1 MTGVALER
9 AGSAPAVDE
18 AVFSQLVADLGAQ
31 HIGEVCRLYLDNA
44 AAGIDAVRQALD
56 SGDAEGAAD
65 AAHRL
70 KSASGF
76 LGATR
81 LVELC
86 AAVEAG
92 SPPGNPADALIAEL
106 CRTADDLDVLV
117 GRVAGAA
124 P

>member
-1 MTGVALER
+1 MTAVALER

-31 HIGEVCRLYLDNA
+31 HIAEVCRLYLENA
-44 AAGIDAVRQALD
+44 AAGVDAVRRALD
-56 SGDAEGAAD
+56 SGDVEGAAD

-81 LVELC
+81 LADLC

-92 SPPGNPADALIAEL
+92 WPPPNPGDELVAEL
-106 CRTADDLDVLV
+106 RRAAADLDVLV
-117 GRVAGAA
+117 GRVAGAG

>member
-9 AGSAPAVDE
+9 ARSAPAVDE

-31 HIGEVCRLYLDNA
+31 HIEAVCRLFLENA
-44 AAGIDAVRQALD
+44 ASGIVAVRQALD
-56 SGDAEGAAD
+56 ADDAAAAAE

-81 LVELC
+81 LADLC

-92 SPPGNPADALIAEL
+92 SAAGTAAAALAAEL
-106 CRTADDLDVLV
+106 RRTSDDLLVLV
-117 GRVAGAA
+117 ARVAGAGT
-124 P
+124 